1 MTPGEAPIAERQAT
15 QEREFDIVLSPV
27 SHPELG
33 VIRISDSLFAIG
45 RSEAP
50 FESYPGERLTRLS
63 RRHARI
69 FVEHDAVYVADLD
82 SKNGTTLN
90 GASVRHTPSRMR
102 AGDELC
108 FGGELTYRVG
118 LQPRSRSTTADRA
131 ALVVGLIL
139 LPERDDLGLQQI
151 EVHSFPFLI
160 SKADELFARYKEL
173 YPHQVN
179 YISRRHAH
187 VFLKGDE
194 LWVEDLG
201 STNGTFVDG
210 KRLAESAVALHDGD
224 RLAFG
229 GDHFVYKVQ
238 LRKAL
243 EVEPT
248 VTQLFSAN
256 APPDLADPDKTTF
269 VGAANSFLD
278 IFCVDQALKREDE
291 VNEALPS
298 SADDAKDAKDE
309 ASRRHGQARWRIF
322 AAELLGAFAGAEGP
336 AMRRKLCWGL
346 AVLAVLLMAGS
357 ALYMRG
363 ASQREL
369 KTLLATGQYERA
381 IGMANQ
387 YLERHPADT
396 EMEALASEVLLK
408 ARVPGWLAALQQ
420 HDFDRAAALI
430 AQMQSL
436 SKSNADAAVLVGEL
450 AWVGELERFLGSRG
464 GADAPIRLYADED
477 QMSGLLARWNDD
489 PQGHQRLLD
498 RISSYVPA
506 FAEPYARAMSDLRKL
521 QSDVSVYLPAIGRLN
536 ATIDTQLS
544 RGNPDALQAVFN
556 DTAEKYP
563 RLAGLDRLRGDLQKY
578 TAVLNEMRARRLGA
592 LLTLMKGLQF
602 STPPFQAQ
610 YGRLAANGLPSTE
623 LVRQYDAVAAA
634 WQRGDGQQA
643 LAGLQSMPASPW
655 SDALVT
661 EQEHKKAVFDQFGA
675 LQKAR
680 GSKDYDA
687 QLLSFYGGLD
697 PVEDA
702 WFVHAIQG
710 DVAAMRDK
718 ALARAQDWLTHAQA
732 LWREYRSN
740 GAIGGTQRLESGI
753 SEQFRSQARRLS
765 EAQSNAQQGM
775 RIFAQLKANHPA
787 DWDHLRDDIDAE
799 VQLQRRSLQELRMV
813 LEPGLLQAK
822 LALIGG
828 AQGEARQSP

>member
-15 QEREFDIVLSPV
+15 LEREFDVVLSPV
-27 SHPELG
+27 SHAELG
-33 VIRISDSLFAIG
+33 VICISDSLFAIG

-50 FESYPGERLTRLS
+50 FASYPGERLTRLS

-82 SKNGTTLN
+82 SKNGTALN
-90 GASVRHTPSRMR
+90 GASVRHTPSRIR
-102 AGDELC
+102 TGDELC
-108 FGGELTYRVG
+108 FGGELTYRVDFR
-118 LQPRSRSTTADRA
+118 QRSRPAVADRA
-131 ALVVGLIL
+131 ALLVGLTL
-139 LPERDDLGLQQI
+139 LPERGDLGLQQI

-187 VFLKGDE
+187 MFLKGGD

-201 STNGTFVDG
+201 STNGTFVNG
-210 KRLAESAVALHDGD
+210 KRLAESAVVLREGDGV
-224 RLAFG
+224 AFG

-238 LRKAL
+238 LHKAL
-243 EVEPT
+243 EIEPT

-256 APPDLADPDKTTF
+256 ATHDLADPDKTTF

-298 SADDAKDAKDE
+298 VTDDTKDE
-309 ASRRHGQARWRIF
+309 GRRQRGKARWQVF
-322 AAELLGAFAGAEGP
+322 AAELVRAFAGADRA
-336 AMRRKLCWGL
+336 AMWRTIRWGF
-346 AVLAVLLMAGS
+346 AVLAVLIMAGS
-357 ALYMRG
+357 ALYLRG

-396 EMEALASEVLLK
+396 EIEALASEVLLK
-408 ARVPGWLAALQQ
+408 ARVPGWLSALQQ
-420 HDFDRAAALI
+420 RDFDRAATLI

-436 SKSNADAAVLVGEL
+436 SKSNADAAALVGEL
-450 AWVGELERFLGSRG
+450 AWVGELEHFITSRG
-464 GADAPIRLYADED
+464 GAAVPVHLYADED
-477 QMSGLLARWNDD
+477 KMSGLLARWNDD
-489 PQGHQRLLD
+489 PPGHQRMLD
-498 RISSYVPA
+498 RISSYVPV
-506 FAEPYARAMSDLRKL
+506 FADPYARAMSDLRKL
-521 QSDVSVYLPAIGRLN
+521 QSDVSVYLPAIERLN
-536 ATIDTQLS
+536 ATIDAQLGQ
-544 RGNPDALQAVFN
+544 GNPAALQAVFN
-556 DTAEKYP
+556 DYAEKYP
-563 RLAGLDRLRGDLQKY
+563 RLAGLDRLRDDLRKY
-578 TAVLNEMRARRLGA
+578 TSISDELRARRLGP
-592 LLTLMKGLQF
+592 LLALMKDTQF
-602 STPPFQAQ
+602 STPHFQAQ
-610 YGRLAANGLPSTE
+610 YHRLEANQLPSAE
-623 LVRQYDAVAAA
+623 VVRQYDAVEAA

-643 LAGLQSMPASPW
+643 LADLQSMPATSW
-655 SDALVT
+655 SDALAA
-661 EQEHKKAVFDQFGA
+661 EQAHKKAVFDQFGA
-675 LQKAR
+675 LQKAH
-680 GSKDYDA
+680 GSNDSDG

-702 WFVHAIQG
+702 WFVHAIQA

-740 GAIGGTQRLESGI
+740 GSIGGTQRLESGI
-753 SEQFRSQARRLS
+753 SDQFRSQARRLS

-775 RIFAQLKANHPA
+775 RIFAQLKADHPA
-787 DWDHLRDDIDAE
+787 DWDRLQSDIDAE
-799 VQLQRRSLQELRMV
+799 VQLQRRSLQDLRMV

-828 AQGEARQSP
+828 ARGETRQSS